1 MAEKKSFNIN
11 RILKLVEGNTERQK
25 ELRLALDSVK
35 KHMDHCWYHHHEFEK
50 AVSLHEAA
58 FHKNLPDG
66 TEVIIPEYYRCS
78 FEANSFAF
86 FRALHA
92 VIDSL
97 PFILYLLDGELDYT
111 TRVEWRKAKK
121 SLKDIGA
128 KELSDRLI
136 AFTGKVTYTELNN
149 LVNTT
154 KHRRLPKI
162 DSRIFSI
169 NGIPEFVKEDLDF
182 ELMEYS
188 ISKLMKNYHHEII
201 EVFLVEFISDLGVH
215 LTLRQAKV
223 DL

>member
-1 MAEKKSFNIN
+1 MAENKSFNID
-11 RILKLVEGNTERQK
+11 RVLELVEGNKERQR
-25 ELRLALDSVK
+25 ELSLALLSVK
-35 KHMDHCWYHHHEFEK
+35 RHMDHCWYHYHEFEK

-58 FHKNLPDG
+58 FHDNLPTG

-97 PFILYLLDGELDYT
+97 PFILYLLDEKLDFT
-111 TRVEWRKAKK
+111 TRVFWREAKN
-121 SLKDIGA
+121 SLKDLGA
-128 KELSDRLI
+128 KELSDRLV
-136 AFTGKVTYTELNN
+136 AFTEKVTYKELND

-162 DSRIFSI
+162 DSKLFSI
-169 NGIPEFVKEDLDF
+169 NGTPEFAKEDLDF

-201 EVFLVEFISDLGVH
+201 EVFLVEFISDLEKY

-223 DL
+223 DS